1 MRAIRIAG
9 IALLYV
15 AVVTAAPATSAT
27 LPAGEVGTAEAL
39 RLLDAWVEARV
50 AYEDI
55 PGASVGVVVDQEL
68 VWSKGYGWAD
78 VAARAP
84 ATPDTVYGICSI
96 SKLFTSIAVM
106 MERDAG
112 RLRLDDQVAAHLQHF
127 TLDATMPGAPPVT
140 IRDLLTHSGG
150 VPREANRPYWAA
162 PDFPFPT
169 REEIV
174 EGLAR
179 QRMLYAPERYF
190 QYSNLGM
197 ALLGQVVEK
206 TSGRPY
212 ERYVEERIL
221 APLALARTTTRLPE
235 GDRARELAVGYGTRS
250 RAGERAAMP
259 RYDARGITP
268 AAGFASTVRDLAA
281 FASWQFRLLGSGR
294 DEVLRASTLREMQRP
309 HWVDPDWKTTW
320 GLGFS
325 VWRDGDTTYVSHGG
339 SCPGYRTTIRLEP
352 RSKLAVI
359 VMLNAMGE
367 SPEAIATQAFKI
379 VAPALKE
386 KDGAKPASPGAD
398 LERFTGLYASA
409 WGETAVVPWRGGLA
423 ALGLPSENAM
433 DALTRLRFIEG
444 NTFRR
449 IREDGDDLGEEVI
462 FEADARGSVTG
473 LVWHGNPSRKVR

>member
-1 MRAIRIAG
+1 MRVARIAV
-9 IALLYV
+9 L
-15 AVVTAAPATSAT
+15 AVVTVLFAVGAPGADAAPSEQAPE
-27 LPAGEVGTAEAL
+27 LAEAL

-50 AYEDI
+50 AYDDI
-55 PGASVGVVVDQEL
+55 PGASIGVVVDQEL

-78 VAARAP
+78 VAAQVP

-112 RLRLDDQVAAHLQHF
+112 RLRLDDPVAAHLPHF
-127 TLDATMPGAPPVT
+127 TLDATMPDGPPVT

-150 VPREANRPYWAA
+150 VPREADSPYWAA

-197 ALLGQVVEK
+197 ALLGQVVEE
-206 TSGRPY
+206 TSGEVY
-212 ERYVEERIL
+212 ERYVEQRIL
-221 APLALARTTTRLPE
+221 APLKLGHTTARLPE
-235 GDRARELAVGYGTRS
+235 GERGRALATGYGTRS
-250 RAGERAAMP
+250 RIGERAAMP
-259 RYDARGITP
+259 RYDTKGIAP

-281 FASWQFRLLGSGR
+281 FASWQFRVLSTGR
-294 DEVLRASTLREMQRP
+294 DEVLKASTLREMQRP
-309 HWVDPDWKTTW
+309 QWVDPDWKTTW
-320 GLGFS
+320 GLGYS

-352 RSKLAVI
+352 RRKLAVI

-367 SPEAIATQAFKI
+367 SPEVVATQAFKI

-386 KDGAKPASPGAD
+386 KGGAKPATPGTD
-398 LERFTGLYASA
+398 LERFAGLYASA
-409 WGETAVVPWRGGLA
+409 WGEIAVVPWRGGLA
-423 ALGLPSENAM
+423 ALSLPSENAM
-433 DALTRLRFIEG
+433 DALTRLKFVDG
-444 NTFRR
+444 TTFRR
-449 IREDGDDLGEEVI
+449 IREDGDDLGEEVA
-462 FEADARGSVTG
+462 FEADTRGAVTG